1 MLGAA
6 EEYKIAL
13 ATIFVHFQHGGHEPE
28 VVMSHHPRHLT
39 FADGV
44 YPNCV

>member
-13 ATIFVHFQHGGHEPE
+13 ATIFVHFQHGEE
-28 VVMSHHPRHLT
+28 L
-39 FADGV
+39 V
-44 YPNCV
+44 YNFRRWCVSQLCVTIGYA